1 MKLHDLHPTPGS
13 RKPSRRVGRGH
24 GSGRGKT
31 AGRGTKG
38 QKSRAGGNLPAWFE
52 GGQTP
57 LHIRT
62 PKLHGFRNRGRV
74 EYAPINLGRLGEVE
88 RGTLVTPDVLAHDG
102 LIDDTKRPVKIL
114 GVGDAPAGITVHA
127 HAFSRSALDKLGAA
141 GSTVQLLSWPDNAP
155 IDERPPRP
163 EGKRL
168 ERRRAGIARAER
180 VAAGGD
186 AAPIA
191 TRRQA
196 GQARGG
202 RCRRRG
208 AGSSEDR
215 GGRARRRGE
224 RKRAHGLIDT
234 VVTAFRAP
242 DIRAKLLFTLGILA
256 IFRALT
262 NVPIPNVNTEALSN
276 LFTDNPLLGILNIF
290 SGGGLAAASIIGLG
304 VNPYINA
311 SIIMQLMRGVIP
323 ALDELSR
330 EGEYGRN
337 RINQYTRMLT
347 VPLAMAQAYG
357 ISILLSAN
365 GVIPPTSLFSIETI
379 SLLLSFTAGT
389 ILLMWLGELI
399 SERGLGNGISLIIF
413 AGIVGSIPQQIGP
426 IISGPDALA
435 RLVPFIVLAVVV
447 IAAVVFI
454 NEGQRRIP
462 VQYASRVRGRRMIQS
477 QTQYLP
483 LKVTMAGVIPI
494 IFAVSIL
501 LFPAQ
506 IAAYFTASDIEW
518 VRNVATWIST
528 NLNGQNN
535 RPLYG
540 TLYFLLVV
548 FFTYFY
554 TAFQFR
560 PDQTADY
567 LRKNGGFIPGIRPG
581 KPTEQFLGRVTNRIT
596 LGGALFLGTIAV
608 LPFIVSAIVPGTQN
622 LQLGGT
628 SILII
633 VSVVVET
640 MKQLEAQMM
649 MRHYEGFIR

>member
-1 MKLHDLHPTPGS
+1 
-13 RKPSRRVGRGH
+13 
-24 GSGRGKT
+24 
-31 AGRGTKG
+31 
-38 QKSRAGGNLPAWFE
+38 
-52 GGQTP
+52 
-57 LHIRT
+57 
-62 PKLHGFRNRGRV
+62 
-74 EYAPINLGRLGEVE
+74 
-88 RGTLVTPDVLAHDG
+88 
-102 LIDDTKRPVKIL
+102 
-114 GVGDAPAGITVHA
+114 
-127 HAFSRSALDKLGAA
+127 
-141 GSTVQLLSWPDNAP
+141 
-155 IDERPPRP
+155 
-163 EGKRL
+163 
-168 ERRRAGIARAER
+168 
-180 VAAGGD
+180 
-186 AAPIA
+186 
-191 TRRQA
+191 
-196 GQARGG
+196 
-202 RCRRRG
+202 
-208 AGSSEDR
+208 
-215 GGRARRRGE
+215 
-224 RKRAHGLIDT
+224 LIDT
-234 VVTAFRAP
+234 VLTAFRAP

-413 AGIVGSIPQQIGP
+413 AGIVGSVPQQIGP
-426 IISGPDALA
+426 ILSGPDALA
-435 RLVPFIVLAVVV
+435 RIIPFIILAVVI
-447 IAAVVFI
+447 IAAVVFV

-518 VRNVATWIST
+518 VRNVATWISQ

-535 RPLYG
+535 RALYG

-608 LPFIVSAIVPGTQN
+608 LPFIVSAIIPGTQN